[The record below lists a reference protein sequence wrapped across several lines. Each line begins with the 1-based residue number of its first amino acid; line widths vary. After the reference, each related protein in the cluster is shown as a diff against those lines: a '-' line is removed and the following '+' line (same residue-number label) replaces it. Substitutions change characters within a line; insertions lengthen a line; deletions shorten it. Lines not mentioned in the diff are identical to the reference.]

1 MKFRAILCL
10 LLMLSLLP
18 VSGLAEE
25 EEEEILFSLEDE
37 VELEEI
43 PGYGDV
49 EWNFPLMLEQ
59 MDPDMIRLANKH
71 VLLGSEFVP
80 DPLVSMKSRKSNKAG
95 ENTNGGVNKASS
107 SQMKLQETCAQALVE
122 MFEAGLK
129 EDIRLYL
136 KSAYRS
142 YQTQK
147 TMYYNR
153 LKRNNG
159 RDDGWVNMPGASD
172 HQTGLGC
179 DIVSR
184 SWRDK
189 AMNRDFAKTKEAQWM
204 VENAARFGFILRY
217 PSDKEAETEINF
229 EPWHYRYVGKDVA
242 EYIMSRGICLEEF
255 HVELQAAIDDFMAR
269 GGNPAVVEPYRQ
281 ISVEE

>member
-10 LLMLSLLP
+10 LLMLSLLL

-255 HVELQAAIDDFMAR
+255 HVELQAAIDDFIAR

>member
-1 MKFRAILCL
+1 
-10 LLMLSLLP
+10 
-18 VSGLAEE
+18 
-25 EEEEILFSLEDE
+25 
-37 VELEEI
+37 
-43 PGYGDV
+43 
-49 EWNFPLMLEQ
+49 MLEQ
-59 MDPDMIRLANKH
+59 MDPDRIRLANKH

-204 VENAARFGFILRY
+204 VENAAAGETMEKVLFN
-217 PSDKEAETEINF
+217 PSTSLMTGVRSADDEASSKCQI
-229 EPWHYRYVGKDVA
+229 
-242 EYIMSRGICLEEF
+242 EF
-255 HVELQAAIDDFMAR
+255 CAALLYK
-269 GGNPAVVEPYRQ
+269 PTKPL
-281 ISVEE
+281 

>member
-10 LLMLSLLP
+10 LLMLFLLP

-255 HVELQAAIDDFMAR
+255 HVELQAAIDDFIAR

>member
-1 MKFRAILCL
+1 MLFRAFQKRKRREKINQ
-10 LLMLSLLP
+10 
-18 VSGLAEE
+18 

-255 HVELQAAIDDFMAR
+255 HVELQAAIDDFIAR

>member
-122 MFEAGLK
+122 LFEAGLK

-255 HVELQAAIDDFMAR
+255 HVELQAAIDDFIAR

>member
-107 SQMKLQETCAQALVE
+107 SQMQLQETCAQALVE

-255 HVELQAAIDDFMAR
+255 HVELQAAIDDFIAR

>member
-255 HVELQAAIDDFMAR
+255 HVELHAAIDDFIAR

>member
-10 LLMLSLLP
+10 LLMLFLLP

-122 MFEAGLK
+122 LFEAGLK

-255 HVELQAAIDDFMAR
+255 HVELQAAIDDFIAR

>member
-49 EWNFPLMLEQ
+49 EWDFPLMLEQ

-255 HVELQAAIDDFMAR
+255 HVELQAAIDDFIAR

>member
-1 MKFRAILCL
+1 MKFRAILYL

-255 HVELQAAIDDFMAR
+255 HVELQAAIDDFIAR

>member
-179 DIVSR
+179 DIISR

-255 HVELQAAIDDFMAR
+255 HVELQAAIDDFIAR

>member
-255 HVELQAAIDDFMAR
+255 HVELQAAIDDFIAR